1 MADDM
6 RLGIDVDT
14 DTRATRREFSD
25 LRRTIKAEAEGMA
38 GDWEGAAEKVEDAL
52 REAGA
57 RTDLIDAARRIGQE
71 GPSEI
76 EKMRDALRDLDDED
90 PKIEIDA
97 DLDKPLTAVQDLG
110 NEIRASIGETMG
122 EVAGSFAD
130 NGFNMEDTIDGVIE
144 VAAEAA
150 QALPGPFALAGTA
163 IVTTAAGFYGEW
175 KKRLEQIAEDASAM
189 YEDLTESGES
199 FLSNE
204 FFQTRLHEFFD
215 PMGESYDANIKKIKL
230 LEDLGIP
237 SEQAALAMVGYGDDT
252 EAVLARVNDAIE
264 RNSEIRLDSERKY
277 STEQQRTAAEATL
290 AYDEIRRA
298 LEDTQQ
304 STQTARDATDR
315 YRDSLDA
322 LPEKVETDVDVS
334 DNGSIRKTQRS
345 IDQVRGRN
353 VPVWVYADP
362 YSINQLYNTV
372 AGLRLPAKVVQVRY
386 GQAAV

>member
-130 NGFNMEDTIDGVIE
+130 NGFNMEDAIDGVIE

-204 FFQTRLHEFFD
+204 FFQTQLHEFFN

-252 EAVLARVNDAIE
+252 EAVLARVNAAIE
-264 RNSEIRLDSERKY
+264 RNSEIRIDSERKY

-290 AYDEIRRA
+290 AYDEIRKA

-334 DNGSIRKTQRS
+334 DNGSIRNTQHAINR
-345 IDQVRGRN
+345 VRGRN